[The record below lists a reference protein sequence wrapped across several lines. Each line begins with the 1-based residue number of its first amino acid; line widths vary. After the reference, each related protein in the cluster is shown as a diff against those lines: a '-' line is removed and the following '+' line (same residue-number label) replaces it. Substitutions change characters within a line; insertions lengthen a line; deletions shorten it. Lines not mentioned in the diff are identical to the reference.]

1 MTIPTPQQLQQL
13 GLMPRT
19 LRERFRDR
27 SSLALIGLG
36 VVAVALSALT
46 LTSVGLFIGLG
57 SAGLFLL
64 GGLIYPTRSRWK
76 AAIGGTAWAAFCLA
90 ILLAVL
96 LGD

>member
-13 GLMPRT
+13 GLMPRS
-19 LRERFRDR
+19 LRNRFRDR
-27 SSLALIGLG
+27 SSLALLGFG

-46 LTSVGLFIGLG
+46 LASIGLFIGLG

-64 GGLIYPTRSRWK
+64 GVLTYPTRSRWK
-76 AAIGGTAWAAFCLA
+76 AALGGTAWAVFCLA